1 MDNSKIVEEEKN
13 VKKDITKRISI
24 IFVLVFMML
33 AILSI
38 LAVFWLRTGWLK
50 LFIIILNFEFLKIIR
65 SSK

>member
-1 MDNSKIVEEEKN
+1 VDNSKIVEEEKN